1 MSASTFI
8 TLERMLKREGG
19 LVDGKRI
26 KAREQS
32 AIFLYINRFAA
43 STRQAA
49 DMFGHSATS
58 IGTAFKSI
66 LKALLTPEIYNRQVS
81 MSSASDIHVRIA
93 MSTDLFPF
101 FKNVAGAI
109 DGS

>member
-1 MSASTFI
+1 
-8 TLERMLKREGG
+8 MLKREGG

-66 LKALLTPEIYNRQVS
+66 LKALFNVQGIGGVNDEDADEVISATQTAEAKEATKVRNWIAKRMWKKYNS
-81 MSSASDIHVRIA
+81 
-93 MSTDLFPF
+93 
-101 FKNVAGAI
+101 
-109 DGS
+109 